1 MKQII
6 AVLFLTTIC
15 GIINAQNLKFGKP
28 TNEELVMTVY
38 DNDPDAS
45 AVVLCQLTT
54 VSYTIDYFNYFVD
67 YQVKKRIKILKDEGK
82 EYESLLLCGNPA
94 EFLLPVLL
102 CLQALQMAGI
112 SCKEAW

>member
-82 EYESLLLCGNPA
+82 EYAN
-94 EFLLPVLL
+94 
-102 CLQALQMAGI
+102 I
-112 SCKEAW
+112 SFRYIFNEKEPCDF